1 MTLREI
7 RQAYDK
13 NYWEMLRLIDQ
24 MGGEL
29 NIQIHRTKRS
39 ALYLKLRKLQRREHQ
54 LDRLES
60 QMIYGQISRHREV
73 SAI

>member
-13 NYWEMLRLIDQ
+13 NYWEMLRIIDQ

-60 QMIYGQISRHREV
+60 QMIYRQISRHREV

>member
-1 MTLREI
+1 MTLHEI
-7 RQAYDK
+7 REAYDR
-13 NYWEMLRLIDQ
+13 NYHEMLKIIDQ

-29 NIQIHRTKRS
+29 NIQIHQTKRT

-54 LDRLES
+54 LDQMES
-60 QMIYGQISRHREV
+60 ELIYGQISKHRDV

>member
-1 MTLREI
+1 MTLHEI
-7 RQAYDK
+7 RKAYDR
-13 NYWEMLRLIDQ
+13 NYREMLEIIDQ

-29 NIQIHRTKRS
+29 NLQIHRTKRT
-39 ALYLKLRKLQRREHQ
+39 ALYLKLRKLQRRERQ